1 MSPYENINIF
11 GPQLPQSIG
20 SGDPSYLLETLGNV
34 PSSAYQLGSD
44 VAQVVT
50 SPVQTLDAI
59 GNLGLGLIAL
69 AIPDAYQ
76 EERLDKPQEAAM
88 AVGKYISD
96 RYGGLDK
103 AKESLKTDPV
113 GVLADVS
120 GILLGGGYLATK
132 SGLKVGELATKAG
145 IATDPLVIAGKGAS
159 TAISKAIPTTSGL
172 PSLGRMNELIQEGK
186 VSVGDQYKTD
196 MLTAPTNID
205 KNKIVD
211 VRRNLGTKV
220 NDPDLKDFKVQ
231 TIHDVKVK
239 KDGTVSNAES
249 GIGDGKALGYDPAV
263 SVRSN
268 GVGIEL
274 KVNQKARDQ
283 IASKQ
288 KPKFPMAA
296 VRGIYDDV
304 DIFDP
309 DLRLGFNPMRQNIFT
324 DEQGY
329 AVKSI
334 KDGKATIVDNDVMV
348 KLNNPEKFKI
358 VKGVDGED
366 VKVFDDLEYYTKDN
380 LPKTENPSVAK
391 VLPEQAKG
399 VTRRD
404 VLKGAGAGLASLA
417 VPTMSM
423 MTDVTKAIPP
433 VAKSTGVLA
442 GIGKFKGIIDNISPY
457 LSGSEKRRNILER
470 AYERDG
476 QGIRKRYDID
486 PIRNNE
492 AIRTVFDRNYPVIGH
507 DSSFGLRVRTP
518 KVINQMDQFG
528 KKYNLKD
535 SDFSIVNTEQS
546 LRDVYGEITSQ
557 LDGGTFYTRGDYP
570 EQQIIITPRREGRD
584 NLNVGDEF
592 KPVLDSS
599 DELLDIARKLDNVP
613 DKKVTIGK
621 VDTKDPK
628 QMVYRHGTDNMEH
641 RLTTGTV
648 DGVPVMK
655 VEYYSEFT
663 KGEMTKINEE
673 LYIPNESG
681 LGKLSKGKQKKAKGG
696 LVESIDIFQKNS

>member
-11 GPQLPQSIG
+11 GPQIPESIG
-20 SGDPSYLLETLGNV
+20 SGDPNYLLETLGNV

-59 GNLGLGLIAL
+59 ANLGLGLIAL

-76 EERLDKPQEAAM
+76 EESLDKPQEAAM
-88 AVGKYISD
+88 AVGQYISD

-132 SGLKVGELATKAG
+132 SGLKAGQLATKAG

-231 TIHDVKVK
+231 TIHEVEVK

-249 GIGDGKALGYDPAV
+249 GIGKGKALGYDPAV
-263 SVRSN
+263 TVRSN
-268 GVGIEL
+268 GVGIDL

-288 KPKFPMAA
+288 RPKFPMAA

-309 DLRLGFNPMRQNIFT
+309 DLKLGFNPMKQNIFT
-324 DEQGY
+324 DSQGY

-334 KDGKATIVDNDVMV
+334 KDGKATIADNEVMV
-348 KLNNPEKFKI
+348 KLNNPDKFKI
-358 VKGVDGED
+358 FKGVDGED

-404 VLKGAGAGLASLA
+404 VLKGAGAGLASLT
-417 VPTMSM
+417 VPMSM

-433 VAKSTGVLA
+433 VAKSSGILA
-442 GIGKFKGIIDNISPY
+442 GIGKFSSIMDNISPY
-457 LSGSEKRRNILER
+457 LRGSETRTNILEKVR
-470 AYERDG
+470 QSDAKVGRG
-476 QGIRKRYDID
+476 RYDID
-486 PIRNNE
+486 PIRNDE
-492 AIRTVFDRNYPVIGH
+492 AILNVFERNFPNIGESNLNRLIPERPKIKQSI
-507 DSSFGLRVRTP
+507 DSFH
-518 KVINQMDQFG
+518 
-528 KKYNLKD
+528 KKYNLTEDDFAKIGIDLRLPQGTHPSTMANPEFYKAFNDVD
-535 SDFSIVNTEQS
+535 SLS
-546 LRDVYGEITSQ
+546 
-557 LDGGTFYTRGDYP
+557 
-570 EQQIIITPRREGRD
+570 
-584 NLNVGDEF
+584 
-592 KPVLDSS
+592 K
-599 DELLDIARKLDNVP
+599 KLDNAP
-613 DKKVTIGK
+613 DKKVTELKLDDKYGK
-621 VDTKDPK
+621 PTANRIQTV
-628 QMVYRHGTDNMEH
+628 
-641 RLTTGTV
+641 TTGTV
-648 DGVPVMK
+648 DGVP
-655 VEYYSEFT
+655 
-663 KGEMTKINEE
+663 
-673 LYIPNESG
+673 LYRKDYVVKDNIRENNRSIFIPNEAG
-681 LGKLSKGKQKKAKGG
+681 LKKLAEPKQKKAKGG

>member
-11 GPQLPQSIG
+11 GPQIPQSIG
-20 SGDPSYLLETLGNV
+20 SGDPNYLLQTLGNV

-76 EERLDKPQEAAM
+76 EESLDKPQEAAM
-88 AVGKYISD
+88 AVGQYISD

-159 TAISKAIPTTSGL
+159 
-172 PSLGRMNELIQEGK
+172 QVGK
-186 VSVGDQYKTD
+186 
-196 MLTAPTNID
+196 
-205 KNKIVD
+205 
-211 VRRNLGTKV
+211 
-220 NDPDLKDFKVQ
+220 
-231 TIHDVKVK
+231 
-239 KDGTVSNAES
+239 
-249 GIGDGKALGYDPAV
+249 GI
-263 SVRSN
+263 
-268 GVGIEL
+268 
-274 KVNQKARDQ
+274 
-283 IASKQ
+283 
-288 KPKFPMAA
+288 
-296 VRGIYDDV
+296 
-304 DIFDP
+304 
-309 DLRLGFNPMRQNIFT
+309 
-324 DEQGY
+324 
-329 AVKSI
+329 
-334 KDGKATIVDNDVMV
+334 
-348 KLNNPEKFKI
+348 
-358 VKGVDGED
+358 
-366 VKVFDDLEYYTKDN
+366 
-380 LPKTENPSVAK
+380 
-391 VLPEQAKG
+391 
-399 VTRRD
+399 TRRD
-404 VLKGAGAGLASLA
+404 VLKGTGAGLASLA
-417 VPTMSM
+417 VPMSM

-433 VAKSTGVLA
+433 VAKSSGVLA

-457 LSGSEKRRNILER
+457 LSGSKKREDILENMR
-470 AYERDG
+470 QSDAKVGRG
-476 QGIRKRYDID
+476 RYDID

-492 AIRTVFDRNYPVIGH
+492 AIRNVFDRNYPVIGN

-528 KKYNLKD
+528 KQYNLKD

-546 LRDVYGEITSQ
+546 LRDVYGELTSQ
-557 LDGGTFYTRGDYP
+557 LDGGDFYTSRLFH
-570 EQQIIITPRREGRD
+570 ERRFLP
-584 NLNVGDEF
+584 NEF

-613 DKKVTIGK
+613 DKKVTSSRNTLSAANDKII
-621 VDTKDPK
+621 
-628 QMVYRHGTDNMEH
+628 RHGTHNIEH

-648 DGVPVMK
+648 DSVPVMK
-655 VEYYSEFT
+655 VEYYREFT

-673 LYIPNESG
+673 LFIPNESG
-681 LGKLSKGKQKKAKGG
+681 LEKLSKGKQKKAKGG

>member
-1 MSPYENINIF
+1 MASYDNINIF
-11 GPQLPQSIG
+11 GATPFESM
-20 SGDPSYLLETLGNV
+20 SGVGQPNFLADTLSNV

-50 SPVQTLDAI
+50 NPVQTLDAI

-76 EERLDKPQEAAM
+76 EESLDKPQEAAM
-88 AVGKYISD
+88 AVGQYISD
-96 RYGGLDK
+96 RYGGFDK
-103 AKESLKTDPV
+103 VKETLKTDPV
-113 GVLADVS
+113 GMLADVS
-120 GILLGGGYLATK
+120 GVLLGGGYLATK
-132 SGLKVGELATKAG
+132 AGLKAGQVATKAG
-145 IATDPLVIAGKGAS
+145 IATDPLIIAGQGAS
-159 TAISKAIPTTSGL
+159 TAISKALPTTSGFSGL
-172 PSLGRMNELIQEGK
+172 PSLGRMNELVQEGK

-231 TIHDVKVK
+231 TIHEVEVK

-249 GIGDGKALGYDPAV
+249 GIGKGKALGYDPAV
-263 SVRSN
+263 TVRSN
-268 GVGIEL
+268 GVGIDL

-309 DLRLGFNPMRQNIFT
+309 DLKLGFNPMKQNIFT
-324 DEQGY
+324 DSQGY

-334 KDGKATIVDNDVMV
+334 KDGKATIADNEVMV
-348 KLNNPEKFKI
+348 KLNNPDKFKI
-358 VKGVDGED
+358 FKGVDGED

-391 VLPEQAKG
+391 LLPEQAKG

-417 VPTMSM
+417 VPMSM

-433 VAKSTGVLA
+433 VAKSTGILA
-442 GIGKFKGIIDNISPY
+442 GIGKFSSIMDNISPY
-457 LSGSEKRRNILER
+457 LRGSEKRTNILER
-470 AYERDG
+470 ARQSDAKVG
-476 QGIRKRYDID
+476 RGRYDID

-492 AIRTVFDRNYPVIGH
+492 AILNVFERNFPNIGENNLNRLIPERPKIKQSI
-507 DSSFGLRVRTP
+507 DSFH
-518 KVINQMDQFG
+518 
-528 KKYNLKD
+528 KKYNLTEDDFAKIGIDLRLPQGTHPSTMANPEFYKAFNDVD
-535 SDFSIVNTEQS
+535 SLS
-546 LRDVYGEITSQ
+546 
-557 LDGGTFYTRGDYP
+557 
-570 EQQIIITPRREGRD
+570 
-584 NLNVGDEF
+584 
-592 KPVLDSS
+592 K
-599 DELLDIARKLDNVP
+599 KLDNAP
-613 DKKVTIGK
+613 DKKVTELKLDDKYGK
-621 VDTKDPK
+621 PTANRIQTV
-628 QMVYRHGTDNMEH
+628 
-641 RLTTGTV
+641 TTGTV
-648 DGVPVMK
+648 DGVPLYRKDYVVK
-655 VEYYSEFT
+655 DNIRENNRS
-663 KGEMTKINEE
+663 I
-673 LYIPNESG
+673 YIPNEGG
-681 LGKLSKGKQKKAKGG
+681 LAKLSNPKPNLAQGG
-696 LVESIDIFQKNS
+696 PVENIDIFSPENL